1 MKVIVTGVLWFS
13 ATGLIVGCTSN
24 STSSMQ
30 SDNSGTTK
38 VVISK
43 SSADAGAI
51 SGSKE
56 LMSQTI
62 SRSSNFKGVQGFL
75 VKDSERLRA
84 TINECL
90 DADLL
95 LVRQE
100 MIAQNTK
107 QQLDNA
113 PLGRKVILGS
123 NFTRSGRDVIEQV
136 ADDLYNPLKTERSET
151 SAGILNLN
159 YLGALATVADV
170 VAWNCDFNNPNAR
183 CNCSTEE
190 GAKKILQRCIPSYTD
205 SQLTDVSRVFYQSC
219 MDSDQQKKREALAA
233 FLSSSTFAESR

>member
-1 MKVIVTGVLWFS
+1 MNILAINLFL
-13 ATGLIVGCTSN
+13 AGLITASLGCTPN
-24 STSSMQ
+24 DSSGMQ
-30 SDNSGTTK
+30 STTVIAKAQSDASAVSG
-38 VVISK
+38 
-43 SSADAGAI
+43 A
-51 SGSKE
+51 KE
-56 LMSQTI
+56 LKEQSSQ
-62 SRSSNFKGVQGFL
+62 RSSLFKGVEGFL

-95 LVRQE
+95 RVKTE
-100 MIAQNTK
+100 MITQNNT
-107 QQLDNA
+107 QRGING

-123 NFTRSGRDVIEQV
+123 NFTAAGGDVIEQV
-136 ADDLYNPLKTERSET
+136 ADDLYNPLKTGRSET

-170 VAWNCDFNNPNAR
+170 VAWNCDFSNPNAR
-183 CNCSTEE
+183 CNCSTSE

-205 SQLTDVSRVFYQSC
+205 SQLTEVAKSFYDSCKDPDPSRQ
-219 MDSDQQKKREALAA
+219 REALAA